1 MSRRLVLADLLNPE
15 DDSELVDVRPQLESL
30 TELASLELGT
40 VLAPVSVQHHLLA
53 TLRCLGHHP
62 QPTMTP
68 SPPPPP
74 PTASRTTATAQPTSP
89 PLTPP
94 LDSISITLDVVLNRK
109 TTLSTLY
116 EHPLHAYVEYP
127 QTSAEHDRP
136 VGHLFRL
143 DPNKWRTP
151 EVDFAYSRGAP
162 TGRTQIGKEVYCRI
176 LVDQNTGTE
185 VPCSERHS
193 TCT

>member
-1 MSRRLVLADLLNPE
+1 MSNEPTSCTRRPAEPRRRLWTCWCSTSAWITY
-15 DDSELVDVRPQLESL
+15 RTCL
-30 TELASLELGT
+30 TRARNSTGTRFCATSSIGHVAMSWASPST
-40 VLAPVSVQHHLLA
+40 NHD
-53 TLRCLGHHP
+53 TL
-62 QPTMTP
+62 TP
-68 SPPPPP
+68 SSS
-74 PTASRTTATAQPTSP
+74 SRTTATAQPTSP

-94 LDSISITLDVVLNRK
+94 LDSVSITLDVVLNRK

-127 QTSAEHDRP
+127 QISAEHDRP

-151 EVDFAYSRGAP
+151 EVDFAYSHGAP
-162 TGRTQIGKEVYCRI
+162 TGWTQIGKEVYCRI